1 MFRSPSA
8 CALLVAC
15 TFLVIHPSRAVAQT
29 DYFNTDGGR
38 PLRIEDASAVEW
50 RAIELQLAPFSLERA
65 GGRWQPAIEP
75 ELAFGMLPRTHL
87 SVGFPLQRVERPA
100 ASGATGAGTLT
111 GLGGVHLSL
120 FHQLNVETRVP
131 AFAVRGEVLLPA
143 GPLGAGRAIPSLT
156 GIATRTLPSLGPVR
170 VHANATVTLGDAL
183 SAADA
188 APEGAEANEIPRWLA
203 GVSIDR
209 AFPVHYTLVAAE
221 LLAQRGLAEG
231 ADVTWHAGVGVRHQL
246 TARFVVDAGV
256 RRRLTTG
263 DAPWSIT
270 VGSAMALSLGRRLF

>member
-1 MFRSPSA
+1 MSRSPFA
-8 CALLVAC
+8 CALVVAC
-15 TFLVIHPSRAVAQT
+15 TWLVLLPSRAVAQT

-38 PLRIEDASAVEW
+38 PLRIEDATAVEW

-65 GGRWQPAIEP
+65 GGRWQPSLEP
-75 ELAFGMLPRTHL
+75 ELAFGILPRTHL
-87 SVGFPLQRVERPA
+87 SVGFPLQRVDRA
-100 ASGATGAGTLT
+100 GTSGATGDGSLS

-131 AFAVRGEVLLPA
+131 AFALRGEVLLPA
-143 GPLGAGRAIPSLT
+143 GPLGAGRAIPSVT
-156 GIATRTLPSLGPVR
+156 GIATRTLSALGPVR

-183 SAADA
+183 SADDA

-209 AFPVHYTLVAAE
+209 AFPVQYTLIAAE
-221 LLAQRGLAEG
+221 LLAQRGLAG
-231 ADVTWHAGVGVRHQL
+231 GSDVTWHAGVGVRHQL

-256 RRRLTTG
+256 RRRLASN
-263 DAPWSIT
+263 DAPWSVT